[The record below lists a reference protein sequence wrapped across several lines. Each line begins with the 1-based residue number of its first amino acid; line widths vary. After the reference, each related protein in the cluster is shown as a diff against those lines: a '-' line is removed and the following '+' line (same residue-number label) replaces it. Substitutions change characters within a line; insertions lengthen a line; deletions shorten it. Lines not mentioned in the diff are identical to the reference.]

1 MKQKRMFFCE
11 MNEQPSDIVLE
22 AEIFGKVRQMAA
34 FTNYSLKHRENHLRH
49 AWRI

>member
-22 AEIFGKVRQMAA
+22 AEISGKVRQMAA
-34 FTNYSLKHRENHLRH
+34 FTNYYYILLLLYYYYYY
-49 AWRI
+49 